1 MTRDH
6 RSDGTES
13 STDEDEQWDGDQLSS
28 VGRRDYLRGL
38 GAIGTTG
45 LLGSTAVSS
54 AAAQSGFDE
63 AAADQRIR
71 ETQTGPLTVEVVDEN
86 GDPVSD
92 ADVEVEMTE
101 HDFGWGNMVNVNNL
115 LNRFSEG
122 SDYHQHLRELF
133 NTAVLENGHKWAIWQ
148 GDTQSADAAVDWLD
162 ENGFRIRGHT
172 CVYGVEYAIP
182 SDVQTAADNGDGQT
196 VRNRTMQQI
205 EEIITHYG
213 DTIQEWD
220 VVNEAVHR
228 GHLQEGV
235 YPGEINADEP
245 MSSQRSPWTTQLLAD
260 WYAQA
265 ESVVDDNGLDVD
277 IGTNDFN
284 TLTWDQDP
292 YYEQV
297 QFLADQGVDVDFMG
311 HQAHIGPTDVNG
323 QQWDYGIINQLFEQ
337 YADLPATQRI
347 TEYDMAGDSWSGH
360 QQRADVMRAFLKT
373 AYGHPDVDEFV
384 IWGMW
389 DETHW
394 QGEAPFF
401 EEDWSEKPALDVWRN
416 LVLDEWWTEESG
428 TTDGSG
434 TYSVDAFLGEHEVT
448 VSADQDSV
456 TRTVSVTDADAGR
469 QVTVTVEAEGED
481 DRPPAVGDNENRPT
495 DPDGDG
501 LYEDLNGNGEADY
514 SDVVDYFNNM
524 EDPSMTDHVDAYD
537 YNGNDEIDFADVVDL
552 FGQVN

>member
-1 MTRDH
+1 
-6 RSDGTES
+6 
-13 STDEDEQWDGDQLSS
+13 
-28 VGRRDYLRGL
+28 
-38 GAIGTTG
+38 
-45 LLGSTAVSS
+45 
-54 AAAQSGFDE
+54 
-63 AAADQRIR
+63 
-71 ETQTGPLTVEVVDEN
+71 
-86 GDPVSD
+86 
-92 ADVEVEMTE
+92 
-101 HDFGWGNMVNVNNL
+101 
-115 LNRFSEG
+115 
-122 SDYHQHLRELF
+122 
-133 NTAVLENGHKWAIWQ
+133 
-148 GDTQSADAAVDWLD
+148 
-162 ENGFRIRGHT
+162 
-172 CVYGVEYAIP
+172 
-182 SDVQTAADNGDGQT
+182 
-196 VRNRTMQQI
+196 MQQI
-205 EEIITHYG
+205 EDVITHYG

-265 ESVVDDNGLDVD
+265 ESVVDENGLDVE

-311 HQAHIGPTDVNG
+311 HQAHIGLTNVNG

-337 YADLPATQRI
+337 FADLPATQRI

-394 QGEAPFF
+394 KGEAPFF
-401 EEDWSEKPALDVWRN
+401 EEDWSEKPAFDVWRN
-416 LVLDEWWTEESG
+416 LVLDEWWTDETATTGSDG
-428 TTDGSG
+428 TAT
-434 TYSVDAFLGEHEVT
+434 VDTFLGEHEVRVDGT
-448 VSADQDSV
+448 VV
-456 TRTVSVTDADAGR
+456 GTVSVTDPAGATVRVSGDEVTGTPGDGEEPSPADPPSVSPVQLNGTYRVESANSGLALSIEGGSTEDGANVVQRTYESAADQHWTFEHLGDGVHRIETVASSASLDVVDGEMGDGANVR
-469 QVTVTVEAEGED
+469 QWPWNGSQAQRFLVGEADDGDLVIVARHSNRALDVSGGSTEDGANVQQYTYHGGENQEWTVTAVGED
-481 DRPPAVGDNENRPT
+481 GPPTVGENTNAPT

-514 SDVVDYFNNM
+514 ADVVDYFDNM
-524 EDPSMTDHVDAYD
+524 EDLSMTDHTDAYD
-537 YNGNDEIDFADVVDL
+537 YNGNGEIDFADLVEL
-552 FGQVN
+552 FEEVN